1 MLGARKTVGGEA
13 NNVTNSLPQEEIK
26 EGRKDEG
33 DMDVIEEASLLKED
47 EELLLKAA
55 VFMQLLEAEREKNKE
70 LEGKVAEMEENEVTL
85 RAFTKLCQ
93 KDVDIMEGRVERSE
107 RKEKELKAQVLEL
120 IRELGEAR
128 SKERVALKEKKKV
141 SLVKKEMEKA
151 ALEEKKKESLA
162 NEAMRGVSLPPVD
175 AFNFRSEHIREKERV
190 VASSSGSSSS

>member
-1 MLGARKTVGGEA
+1 MREKPDTSVQVLNGEKITGNTEDKGVKELLKEMESVLLGARKTVGGEA
-13 NNVTNSLPQEEIK
+13 NNVTNSPPQEEIK

-55 VFMQLLEAEREKNKE
+55 VFMQLLEAEKEKNKE

-85 RAFTKLCQ
+85 RALTKLCQ

-120 IRELGEAR
+120 IRE
-128 SKERVALKEKKKV
+128 
-141 SLVKKEMEKA
+141 
-151 ALEEKKKESLA
+151 
-162 NEAMRGVSLPPVD
+162 
-175 AFNFRSEHIREKERV
+175 F
-190 VASSSGSSSS
+190 